1 LNRGEFG
8 AEMRAEE
15 NEGKSGG
22 RRGKGEGD
30 EAANI

>member
-1 LNRGEFG
+1 LNRGGFG

-15 NEGKSGG
+15 NEWWR
-22 RRGKGEGD
+22 RRGRGEGD